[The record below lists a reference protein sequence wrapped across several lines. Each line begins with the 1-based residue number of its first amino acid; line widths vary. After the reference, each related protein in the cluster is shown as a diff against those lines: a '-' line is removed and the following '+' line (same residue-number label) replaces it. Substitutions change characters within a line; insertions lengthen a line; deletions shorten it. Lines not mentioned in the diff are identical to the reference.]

1 MTLLDSR
8 QISLSLAWPKERSP
22 LRLGSGT
29 MIVASCLPGP
39 GPGVCSYRFDHLET
53 GLTNVRTLGA
63 GYTGGLVGSSGTRG
77 WEELGSCYQCP

>member
-1 MTLLDSR
+1 ML
-8 QISLSLAWPKERSP
+8 
-22 LRLGSGT
+22 
-29 MIVASCLPGP
+29 VASCLPGP

-63 GYTGGLVGSSGTRG
+63 GYTGGLAGSSGTRG